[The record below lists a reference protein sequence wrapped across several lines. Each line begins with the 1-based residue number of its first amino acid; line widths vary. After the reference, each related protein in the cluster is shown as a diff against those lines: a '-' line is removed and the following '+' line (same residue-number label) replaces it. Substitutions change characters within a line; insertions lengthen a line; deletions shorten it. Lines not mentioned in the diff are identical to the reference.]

1 MISPELLN
9 ILKQVIF
16 SWKVIVTAVVVII
29 FWMLVNNAVRPVS
42 KKSKTSNVKKIKN
55 LKRPPRQPTL
65 DKDIDTSKLNL
76 DD

>member
-9 ILKQVIF
+9 ILKQVII

-29 FWMLVNNAVRPVS
+29 FWMLVNKAVRPAS
-42 KKSKTSNVKKIKN
+42 KKPKAANARKIKN
-55 LKRPPRQPTL
+55 LKRPPQQPAL